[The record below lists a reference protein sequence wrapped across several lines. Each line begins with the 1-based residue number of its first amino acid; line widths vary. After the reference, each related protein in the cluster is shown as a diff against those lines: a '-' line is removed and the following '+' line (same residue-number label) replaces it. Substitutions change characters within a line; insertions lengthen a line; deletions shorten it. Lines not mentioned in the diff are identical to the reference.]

1 MAQPGG
7 PLSNRFL
14 VAVDFGVHTARTI
27 EYAIRLADADTRI
40 DLVHVLVGRPPVPAG
55 MYPAAQD
62 LVKALTEQERS
73 YSETRLS
80 ELLDTLP
87 EVHRGDCLLRD
98 GPPPEVIC
106 EVAKEVGHDLIAVST
121 HGRSGLQQLLIG
133 SVAERVV
140 RMAPC
145 SVVVVR

>member
-1 MAQPGG
+1 M
-7 PLSNRFL
+7 SNRFL
-14 VAVDFGVHTARTI
+14 VAVDFGEHTARTI
-27 EYAIRLADADTRI
+27 AYALELARAETRI
-40 DLVHVLVGRPPVPAG
+40 DLVHVLVGRPPVPSG

-73 YSETRLS
+73 FSETRLD
-80 ELLDTLP
+80 ELMQSVP
-87 EVHRGDCLLRD
+87 EAHRGDCLLRD

-106 EVAKEVGHDLIAVST
+106 EVAGELGHELIAVST
-121 HGRSGLQQLLIG
+121 HGRNGLQHLLIG